1 MLLKILKRDN
11 KRFGNTH
18 AAVVLLLRTFAS
30 DISIRK
36 KLPAFMP
43 LLSSLEKLSEN
54 TDQYMTTEISRV
66 LYMINGHNG
75 KLTDKTRKGGT
86 ISLRKAEI

>member
-18 AAVVLLLRTFAS
+18 SAVVLLLRTFAS

-36 KLPAFMP
+36 KLQAFMP
-43 LLSSLEKLSEN
+43 LLSTLEKLSEN
-54 TDQYMTTEISRV
+54 TSQYMTTEISRV

-75 KLTDKTRKGGT
+75 KLTDKTKNGST
-86 ISLRKAEI
+86 VSLRKAEI